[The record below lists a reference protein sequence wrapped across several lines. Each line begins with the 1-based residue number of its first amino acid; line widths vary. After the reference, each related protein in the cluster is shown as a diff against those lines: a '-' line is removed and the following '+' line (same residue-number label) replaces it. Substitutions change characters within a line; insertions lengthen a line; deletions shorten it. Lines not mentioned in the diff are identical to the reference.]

1 MRMLEAFELYRFYHA
16 DQAETFALRGVS
28 LRVDAGEIVA
38 VIGPSGSGKSTLL
51 ACLAG
56 LDEPDGGHVELMG
69 QRLTRRSEAER
80 AHLRARHIGILLQAE
95 NLFEHLTIEAN
106 ISLQMLLAGKPD
118 PARLAHLLDTL
129 GLQELR
135 NALPAQLSGGESARA
150 ALAVA
155 MAAAPDVLLADEPT
169 AEVDVE
175 TESRI
180 LELLARRGRQNKA
193 TLIATHSTA
202 IAAGADRILTMR
214 DGRIVDG

>member
-1 MRMLEAFELYRFYHA
+1 M
-16 DQAETFALRGVS
+16 
-28 LRVDAGEIVA
+28 
-38 VIGPSGSGKSTLL
+38 
-51 ACLAG
+51 
-56 LDEPDGGHVELMG
+56 
-69 QRLTRRSEAER
+69 
-80 AHLRARHIGILLQAE
+80 RARHIGILLQAE

-135 NALPAQLSGGESARA
+135 NALPAQLSGGETARA

-202 IAAGADRILTMR
+202 IAAGADRMTDDAGWPHCRWISRWWKRLLSAASI
-214 DGRIVDG
+214 DGAMARPAR